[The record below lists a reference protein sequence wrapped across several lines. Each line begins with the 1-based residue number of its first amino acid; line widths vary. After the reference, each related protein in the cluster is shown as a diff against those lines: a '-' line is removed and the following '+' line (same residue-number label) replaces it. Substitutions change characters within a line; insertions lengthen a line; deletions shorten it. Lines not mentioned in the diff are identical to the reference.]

1 MSVIC
6 QYKGERV
13 ILIYEDKE
21 LTKVGANIAKVLAK
35 VSDIKK

>member
-1 MSVIC
+1 MLIMNHN
-6 QYKGERV
+6 K
-13 ILIYEDKE
+13 LIYEDKE